1 LQFKSPKF
9 QHHLLALAFRDYD
22 FRPASRSAQRSTL
35 SSEALFSLAA
45 AGAARPLPRLTVT
58 PAGATCNG
66 RDAAPVLFGR
76 AASAA
81 GAVRRLDCL
90 NAKLGRDTNRNY
102 EVAELLRQPL
112 FSACNNNDSTSF
124 DTTNCVTYLIKR
136 LLKARKPGISRREN
150 DYANVEPCDILL
162 EPQTFVCR
170 EEHVKGVRTKLQQ
183 LAVLDG

>member
-1 LQFKSPKF
+1 MCKLPKAMSGLRGFSVPVCATSAVKQRGAF
-9 QHHLLALAFRDYD
+9 QPRCGRSGVAF
-22 FRPASRSAQRSTL
+22 
-35 SSEALFSLAA
+35 AA
-45 AGAARPLPRLTVT
+45 TNDHSAGANCKRH
-58 PAGATCNG
+58 
-66 RDAAPVLFGR
+66 DAAPVLFGR

-112 FSACNNNDSTSF
+112 FSACNNDDSTSF